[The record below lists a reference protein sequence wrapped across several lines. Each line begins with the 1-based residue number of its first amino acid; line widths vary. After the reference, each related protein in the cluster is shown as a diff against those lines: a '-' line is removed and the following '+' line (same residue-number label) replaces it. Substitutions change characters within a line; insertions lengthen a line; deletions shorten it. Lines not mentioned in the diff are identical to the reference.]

1 METERKRIQSLDV
14 LRGFFMFWIVGGTDI
29 LFSLNQLFPSE
40 VLQKIC
46 SWFEHVKWSG
56 FHFYDMIFPAFLM
69 ISGMTYPFSL
79 DKKMQKGLSRK
90 KIYFDVVKRG
100 MILFL
105 LGLVYNGLLD
115 MHPESLRYASV
126 LGRIG
131 IAWMA
136 AVLIYLFVKDR
147 KVQIGICVGIM
158 MFYWLFIGFVHAPDH
173 PLADIFSPEGNIVC
187 YFDRKYLPGRLFGEN
202 YDPEGIL
209 STIPAVSTALI
220 GIFIGEHVKKEFA
233 NWKKLLAHLSII
245 GTILTG
251 CGLIW
256 NVVMP
261 INKSLW
267 TSSFV
272 CIVAGIVVLIFCIF
286 YYIIDVLKVWKWACP
301 FLLIGCNPLFAYMSR
316 RIGYV
321 PVIANFVFSGVIDRF
336 QECYVPLL
344 TSVACMAV
352 MLTILF
358 FLYRKKI
365 YFRI

>member
-1 METERKRIQSLDV
+1 METQRQRIQSLDV

-29 LFSLNQLFPSE
+29 LFSLSQLFPSL

-46 SWFEHVKWSG
+46 VWFEHVNWNG

-79 DKKMQKGLSRK
+79 DKKKQLGVSRK
-90 KIYFDVVKRG
+90 RIYYDVVKRG

-105 LGLVYNGLLD
+105 LGLIYNGLLD
-115 MHPESLRYASV
+115 LNQESLRYASV

-131 IAWMA
+131 IAWMT
-136 AVLIYLFVKDR
+136 AVFIYLSVKN
-147 KVQIGICVGIM
+147 KKQQLGICVGILV
-158 MFYWLFIGFVHAPDH
+158 FYWLFIGFVHAPDY

-187 YFDRKYLPGRLFGEN
+187 YFDRKYLPGRLFGVT

-220 GIFIGEHVKKEFA
+220 GILTGEYIKKELS
-233 NWKKLLAHLSII
+233 NWKKLLAGLSAA
-245 GTILTG
+245 GVVLTG

-272 CIVAGIVVLIFCIF
+272 CIVAGVVMLIFCIF
-286 YYIIDVLKVWKWACP
+286 YYIIDVLKVWKWAYL
-301 FLLIGCNPLFAYMSR
+301 FILIGCNPLFAYLSR

-321 PVIANFVFSGVIDRF
+321 PVIANFVFAGVIERF
-336 QECYVPLL
+336 QEQYVPLM
-344 TSVACMAV
+344 TAVACMVV
-352 MLTILF
+352 MLAILF

-365 YFRI
+365 YFKI